1 MELLWWHWLAIG
13 LVLAAIELVTPGGFY
28 ILFFGV
34 GACVTGLLTL
44 AGVGGPGWL
53 QWLLFTATSIASL
66 ALFRNPLMR
75 RFQGSTAAS
84 DAIDSLVG
92 EVAFALDDIAPGAYG
107 RAELRGTAWNA
118 RNDDSRAIVRGERCI
133 VNGVDRLTLFVRAE
147 GAR

>member
-13 LVLAAIELVTPGGFY
+13 LVLGALELVSPGGFY

-34 GACVTGLLTL
+34 GAFATGLLAL
-44 AGVGGPGWL
+44 AGLGGPGWL
-53 QWLLFTATSIASL
+53 QWLLFTAISIASL
-66 ALFRNPLMR
+66 VLFRNPLMR

-84 DAIDSLVG
+84 DAVDTLVG

-107 RAELRGTAWNA
+107 RAELRGTAWSA
-118 RNDDSRAIVRGERCI
+118 RNDDSRQVVRGERCI
-133 VNGVDRLTLFVRAE
+133 VNRVDGLTLFVRAE